1 MTEEKRRQLQ
11 KRMAALH
18 EKYCAQLPDKYLE
31 IQDSWSQYQT
41 DFSNPVFIETFYRL
55 IHTLKG
61 TAATFGF
68 VTQADTCFEIQKLLL
83 KVKEDHSMLA
93 ESSVAQ
99 IQEYL
104 IELKANI
111 NAPAENIPD

>member
-11 KRMAALH
+11 ERMTALH
-18 EKYCAQLPDKYLE
+18 EKYCAQLPGKYHE

-41 DFSNPVFIETFYRL
+41 DFSNPAFIETFYRL

-83 KVKEDHSMLA
+83 DAQEDNSILA
-93 ESSVAQ
+93 ESSIAR

-104 IELKANI
+104 VELKANI
-111 NAPAENIPD
+111 NAPAEYIPD